1 MRVQVTRSGGF
12 AGISRRG
19 AIDCANEPDLSA
31 LIDAALLEAQQSQ
44 DRNQNQNQSQ
54 SQSQSHTDHPLP
66 HPTLTDDDGGTEAAS
81 SYSERNRAQQHL
93 QRDRYQWNIW
103 IGDEQFEF
111 PDSELPETVRV
122 LAVEVLKHPVTQ
134 PTMDGDLDH

>member
-19 AIDCANEPDLSA
+19 AIECSNEPDLSA
-31 LIDAALLEAQQSQ
+31 LVDAALLEAQQSQ
-44 DRNQNQNQSQ
+44 DQNQNQNQN
-54 SQSQSHTDHPLP
+54 HADHPLP
-66 HPTLTDDDGGTEAAS
+66 DPTLTDDDGETEAAS
-81 SYSERNRAQQHL
+81 SYSERNRAQQHQ

-122 LAVEVLKHPVTQ
+122 LAVEVLKHPVTR